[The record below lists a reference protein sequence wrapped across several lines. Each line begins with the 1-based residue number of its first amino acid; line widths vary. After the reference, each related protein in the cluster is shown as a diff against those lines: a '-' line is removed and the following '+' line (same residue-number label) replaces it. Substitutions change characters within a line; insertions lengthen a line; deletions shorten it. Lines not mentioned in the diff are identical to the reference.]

1 MNIKLTFPDGSIKE
15 YAKGIK
21 VIEVIESISIS
32 LKKKCLAGK
41 LNDNL
46 LNLEDEINE
55 DGNILFITQN
65 DKEAFEILNHSTA
78 HLLAH
83 AISELYPHA
92 QMGVGPA
99 IEEGFYYD
107 FDLGDT
113 KLNPNDLAKIEKK
126 MMEIANRDLKIEHSV
141 LNKDEAKSLM
151 ASDKYKLELIDAIE
165 GVTVNVYKQ
174 GEYYE
179 VCRGPHVPS
188 TKRIKFF
195 KLLNIAGSYWR
206 GDSKNKMLTRIY
218 GTSWFSNEALAE
230 YLDIVEKRKLRD
242 HRKIGKELEL
252 YMISEFGPGLPF
264 WLPNGYALR
273 RALEDMWIEKHRKN
287 EYVVINTPIML
298 SKELW
303 ETSGHWDHYKDDMF
317 ITNADE
323 SEYAIK
329 PMNCPGAILVY
340 KNSLHSYKE
349 LPLRYAEL
357 GHVHRNEAS
366 GALNGLFR
374 VRTFTQDDAHILL
387 RVDQIGDEITR
398 ILKLY
403 DEVYSL
409 FGLDYNIELSTRPE
423 ENYIGDI
430 NVWNEA
436 EEKLKEACL
445 ATGHNFKI
453 NPGDGAF
460 YGPKLDFKLRDSM
473 NRIWQCGTI
482 QLDMQLPGRF
492 NCTYIDENG
501 EKVCPVMIHRACFGS
516 LERFIGIITE
526 NYAGAFP
533 TWLAPVQI
541 NLLPVGNVEK
551 QIEYAHKLKE
561 LFLEHGIRVK
571 IDEREEKLSYRLRE
585 SQLMKIPY
593 TLVLGDKEVEENTV
607 TYRKFGTTEQVNLPI
622 NEFLE
627 KVFLEIKNLGK

>member
-1 MNIKLTFPDGSIKE
+1 MIKLTFPDGSIKE
-15 YAKGIK
+15 YRKGIK

-41 LNDNL
+41 LNDQL
-46 LNLEDEINE
+46 LNLEDEIYE
-55 DGNILFITQN
+55 DGSILFITPN

-83 AISELYPHA
+83 AVSELYPNA

-107 FDLGDT
+107 FDLGDI

-126 MMEIANRDLKIEHSV
+126 MNEIANRDLKIEHSV
-141 LNKDEAKSLM
+141 VSKEEAKNLM
-151 ASDKYKLELIDAIE
+151 SNDKYKLELIDAIE
-165 GVTVNVYKQ
+165 GDSVNVYKQ

-218 GTSWFSNEALAE
+218 GTSWFSSEALTE

-252 YMISEFGPGLPF
+252 YMISEYGPGLPF

-287 EYVVINTPIML
+287 GYVVINTPIML

-303 ETSGHWDHYKDDMF
+303 ETSGHWDHYKEDMF
-317 ITNADE
+317 ITHADE

-387 RVDQIGDEITR
+387 RVDQIGDEITK

-436 EEKLKEACL
+436 EAKLKEACL

-492 NCTYIDENG
+492 DCTYIDANG
-501 EKVCPVMIHRACFGS
+501 EKACPVMIHRACFGS

-533 TWLAPVQI
+533 TWLAPVQVNI
-541 NLLPVGNVEK
+541 LPVGNVEK
-551 QIEYAHKLKE
+551 QEEYAYKLKS
-561 LFLEHGIRVK
+561 LFEEHGIRVK
-571 IDEREEKLSYRLRE
+571 VDVREEKLSYRLRE

-593 TLVLGDKEVEENTV
+593 TLVIGDKEVDENTV
-607 TYRKFGTTEQVNLPI
+607 TYRKFGTTQQVNLPI

-627 KVFLEIKNLGK
+627 KIYLEIKNLGK